1 MTIGSLFSGIGGL
14 ELGLERAGLG
24 PVMWQCEIDSDARQ
38 VLRHHWP
45 EADLRTDVRT
55 LDTETLARVHLICGG
70 FPCQDLSSANVVDRR
85 GLDGARSGLWTE
97 YLRIVRD
104 MRPRWIVIENVG
116 AVWPEWVP
124 VVRSDLH
131 ELGYPSVPLRVSTAD
146 VGLTHHRD
154 RVFVVAHADREGQPL
169 RALHAALA
177 GVLAATGRDR
187 EDARAACREAVS
199 RDDGLSA
206 RLARL
211 PGNSVSPAVSE
222 VIGRAIRAVTE
233 VHAMTCDMDE
243 DCNCGGVTWE

>member
-55 LDTETLARVHLICGG
+55 LDAETLARVHVICGG

-104 MRPRWIVIENVG
+104 MRPRWVVVENVG
-116 AVWPEWVP
+116 AVWPKWVP

-146 VGLTHHRD
+146 VGLTHDRD
-154 RVFVVAHADREGQPL
+154 RVFVVANADREGEPL
-169 RALHAALA
+169 RALHAAMA
-177 GVLAATGRDR
+177 SVRASTGRDR
-187 EDARAACREAVS
+187 EAERSACRAAVR
-199 RDDGLSA
+199 RDDGLPA
-206 RLARL
+206 HLARL
-211 PGNSVSPAVSE
+211 PGNSVSPVVSE
-222 VIGRAIRAVTE
+222 LIGRAIVAVDA
-233 VHAMTCDMDE
+233 VHEPHCDMDE
-243 DCNCGGVTWE
+243 DCTCGGVT

>member
-24 PVMWQCEIDSDARQ
+24 PVMWQCEIDADART
-38 VLRHHWP
+38 VLRRHWP
-45 EADLRTDVRT
+45 SAELHRDVRALDAAT
-55 LDTETLARVHLICGG
+55 LPHVDVICGG
-70 FPCQDLSSANVVDRR
+70 FPCQDLSSANVV
-85 GLDGARSGLWTE
+85 ARSGLDGKRSGLWVE
-97 YLRIVRD
+97 YLRVVRD
-104 MRPRWIVIENVG
+104 VRPRWVVVENVG

-124 VVRSDLH
+124 VVRGDLH
-131 ELGYPSVPLRVSTAD
+131 AIGYPSVPLRVSTAD

-154 RVFVVAHADREGQPL
+154 RVFVVADADREGQSL
-169 RALHAALA
+169 RAIHAALA

-199 RDDGLSA
+199 RDDGLPA

-233 VHAMTCDMDE
+233 VRHGRGLQLWRRGNEQRDA
-243 DCNCGGVTWE
+243 